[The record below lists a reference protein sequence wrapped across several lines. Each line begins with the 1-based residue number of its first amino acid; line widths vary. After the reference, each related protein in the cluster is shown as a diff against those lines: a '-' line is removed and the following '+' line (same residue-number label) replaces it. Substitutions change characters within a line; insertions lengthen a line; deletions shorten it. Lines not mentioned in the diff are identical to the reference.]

1 MSQVRRT
8 SIAASVLGSAMIVF
22 GGVQIVRAQEP
33 VTADQ
38 ILNALVPK
46 MGMTRSLSGGHP
58 EAAPTPE
65 QVNFLAAFRNR
76 AAGSLTPDE
85 RQKLSAF
92 VSDKP
97 SIDVS
102 INFGYNSDRIAPAA
116 TAAVQEVGK
125 ALASSK
131 LAGNTLMVAGHTD
144 GAGSDAYNQQLSE
157 RRAEAVKAYLVAHY
171 NIPAAN
177 LIAVGYGKAK
187 LKNTSNPL
195 AGENRRVQ
203 LVNMMPAA
211 VASQ

>member
-1 MSQVRRT
+1 MSEARKT
-8 SIAASVLGSAMIVF
+8 LMAASILASAMIMSAS
-22 GGVQIVRAQEP
+22 VQIARAQEP

-46 MGMTRSLSGGHP
+46 MGVTRSLSAGHP
-58 EAAPTPE
+58 EATQTPE
-65 QVNFLAAFRNR
+65 QANFLASLRNR
-76 AAGSLTPDE
+76 EAGSLTTDE

-102 INFGYNSDRIAPAA
+102 INFDYNSDRVTPAA
-116 TAAVQEVGK
+116 TPAVQEVGK

-157 RRAEAVKAYLVAHY
+157 RRAEAVKAYLVTHY
-171 NIPAAN
+171 KIPATN
-177 LIAVGYGKAK
+177 LIAVGYGKTK

-203 LVNMMPAA
+203 LVNVAPAA